1 MQHTQPFRS
10 CVLLLKC
17 FNYMDAFAECNL
29 LRLPFLKAIC
39 FSKQTAGLIL
49 IYLSK
54 FLSTPTL
61 SHRRYIKQGYEFL
74 AKLYQAAL
82 LSFVFYLLS
91 LRITSQISWV
101 APWPYWILWQPAVKD
116 GALCACK
123 FKMLKGYG
131 TSTSQVNRIS
141 FARFFMLHF
150 SMLHFGRA
158 KESTREITER

>member
-1 MQHTQPFRS
+1 MWSAQAS
-10 CVLLLKC
+10 
-17 FNYMDAFAECNL
+17 
-29 LRLPFLKAIC
+29 FLKAIC
-39 FSKQTAGLIL
+39 FSKQTARLIL

-54 FLSTPTL
+54 FLGTPRF
-61 SHRRYIKQGYEFL
+61 SHRRDTKQGYEFL
-74 AKLYQAAL
+74 TKLYQAAL
-82 LSFVFYLLS
+82 LSFVFYLLA
-91 LRITSQISWV
+91 LRITNKILWV
-101 APWPYWILWQPAVKD
+101 DPWPFWILWQPAVKD